1 MKMIIWI
8 NMLLAVLF
16 YLIPAVA
23 AQTITQDEFLTQLRT
38 VHPLFAK
45 EELTAD
51 IEEQDRNSLTGDQD
65 WNLNSSVIFSHEE
78 PAIAVFGP
86 EKTDALSVTGGFDK
100 LFWRTGGILSASY
113 TFNRVDLDIDPFLG
127 IPDLYYQNQ
136 LSVSYLHPLFQN
148 RKGFLSQLSYN
159 LSGFEIDYAKIQ
171 SLENQED
178 FLAAAASKFIEW
190 AYLSEQN
197 NIISERYRLSEDA
210 LANTKSKREANLID
224 EVDLLRAEDAVAI
237 ARQSLVLSESRFNGL
252 GAELAI
258 LTKNDSINSLQPEY
272 DLYELRTLP
281 PIDTIEVDIR
291 QKSRLIKAIDRRI
304 AQLEYARLGYEEMT
318 KPRLSLLAQFNI
330 KEADEKFGSAL
341 GMDKPD
347 FIGGL
352 QFSVP
357 LERRTSKYSI
367 SKTDL
372 QINQLKLQR
381 EEILLTLTA
390 AVNNIYI
397 QIKEMENILKLNLEQ
412 IESAESKTAEELK
425 LYNRGR
431 SDLTFVIQSQ
441 DGEQNAKLNYALNA
455 AAYQQLYLRYLALT
469 DALLN

>member
-1 MKMIIWI
+1 MKMIIVV
-8 NMLLAVLF
+8 NTLSAVLL
-16 YLIPAVA
+16 YLIPAVT
-23 AQTITQDEFLTQLRT
+23 AQTITQDEFLTQLRA

-51 IEEQDRNSLTGDQD
+51 IEEQNRNSLTGDQD
-65 WNLNSSVIFSHEE
+65 WNLNSSIIFSHEE
-78 PAIAVFGP
+78 PAIAIFGP
-86 EKTDALSVTGGFDK
+86 EKTDALSLTGGVDK
-100 LFWRTGGILSASY
+100 LFWKTGGILSASY
-113 TFNRVDLDIDPFLG
+113 TFNRVDMKIDPFLG

-136 LSVSYLHPLFQN
+136 LSVSYLHPIFQN

-197 NIISERYRLSEDA
+197 SIISERYKLSEDA

-224 EVDLLRAEDAVAI
+224 EVDLLRGEDAVAI
-237 ARQSLVLSESRFNGL
+237 AKQSLVLSESQFSGL
-252 GAELAI
+252 GAELAV
-258 LTKNDSINSLQPEY
+258 LTKNISMNDLQPEY
-272 DLYELRTLP
+272 DLYELRSLP
-281 PIDTIEVDIR
+281 SIDTIEANIR
-291 QKSRLIKAIDRRI
+291 QKSRLIQAIDRRI

-357 LERRTSKYSI
+357 LERRTSRYSI

-372 QINQLKLQR
+372 QINQLELQK

-397 QIKEMENILKLNLEQ
+397 RIKEMENILKLNLKQ
-412 IESAESKTAEELK
+412 IETAESKTAEELI

>member
-1 MKMIIWI
+1 MKMIIVV
-8 NMLLAVLF
+8 NTLSAVLL
-16 YLIPAVA
+16 YLIPAVT
-23 AQTITQDEFLTQLRT
+23 AQTITQDEFLTQLRA

-51 IEEQDRNSLTGDQD
+51 IEEQNRNSLTGDQD
-65 WNLNSSVIFSHEE
+65 WNLNSSIIFSHEE
-78 PAIAVFGP
+78 PAIAIFGP
-86 EKTDALSVTGGFDK
+86 EKTDALSLTGGVDK
-100 LFWRTGGILSASY
+100 LFWKTGGILSASY
-113 TFNRVDLDIDPFLG
+113 TFNRVDMKIDPFLG

-136 LSVSYLHPLFQN
+136 LSVSYLHPIFQN

-197 NIISERYRLSEDA
+197 SIISERYKLSEDA

-237 ARQSLVLSESRFNGL
+237 AKQSLVLSESQFSGL
-252 GAELAI
+252 GAELAV
-258 LTKNDSINSLQPEY
+258 LTKNNSMNDLQPEY
-272 DLYELRTLP
+272 DLYELRSLP
-281 PIDTIEVDIR
+281 SIDTIEANIR
-291 QKSRLIKAIDRRI
+291 QKSRLIQAIDRRI

-357 LERRTSKYSI
+357 LERRTSRYSI

-372 QINQLKLQR
+372 QINQLELQK

-397 QIKEMENILKLNLEQ
+397 RIKEMENILKLNLKQ
-412 IESAESKTAEELK
+412 IETAESKTAEELI

>member
-1 MKMIIWI
+1 MKMIISVM
-8 NMLLAVLF
+8 MLSTVLF
-16 YLIPAVA
+16 YLIPAVP
-23 AQTITQDEFLTQLRT
+23 AQTITQDEFLTQLRA

-51 IEEQDRNSLTGDQD
+51 IEEQNRNSLTGDQD
-65 WNLNSSVIFSHEE
+65 WNLNSSIIFSHEE
-78 PAIAVFGP
+78 PAIAIFGP
-86 EKTDALSVTGGFDK
+86 EKTDALSVTGGVDK
-100 LFWRTGGILSASY
+100 LFWKTGGTLSASY
-113 TFNRVDLDIDPFLG
+113 TFNRVDMKIDPFLG

-178 FLAAAASKFIEW
+178 FLAAAASKFVEW

-197 NIISERYRLSEDA
+197 NIIAERYGLSEDA

-237 ARQSLVLSESRFNGL
+237 AKQSLVLSESQFSGL
-252 GAELAI
+252 GAELAV
-258 LTKNDSINSLQPEY
+258 LTKNNSMIDLQPEY
-272 DLYELRTLP
+272 DLYELRPLP
-281 PIDTIEVDIR
+281 SIDTIEEDLK
-291 QKSRLIKAIDRRI
+291 QKSRLIQAIDRRI

-318 KPRLSLLAQFNI
+318 KPRLSLLAQFKM

-347 FIGGL
+347 FIGAL

-357 LERRTSKYSI
+357 LERRTSRYSI

-372 QINQLKLQR
+372 QINQLELQR

-397 QIKEMENILKLNLEQ
+397 RIKKLENILELNLEQ
-412 IESAESKTAEELK
+412 IVSAESKTAEELK

-455 AAYQQLYLRYLALT
+455 AAYQQLYLRYLTLT

>member
-1 MKMIIWI
+1 MKMIISVM
-8 NMLLAVLF
+8 MLSTVLF
-16 YLIPAVA
+16 YLIPAVP
-23 AQTITQDEFLTQLRT
+23 AQTITQGEFLTQLRA

-51 IEEQDRNSLTGDQD
+51 IEEQNRNSLTGDQD
-65 WNLNSSVIFSHEE
+65 WNLNSSIIFSHEE
-78 PAIAVFGP
+78 PAIAIFGP
-86 EKTDALSVTGGFDK
+86 EKTDALSVTGGVDK
-100 LFWRTGGILSASY
+100 LFWKTGGTLSASY
-113 TFNRVDLDIDPFLG
+113 TFNRVDMKIDPFLG

-197 NIISERYRLSEDA
+197 NIIAERYGLSEDA

-237 ARQSLVLSESRFNGL
+237 AKQSLVLSESQFSGL
-252 GAELAI
+252 GAELAV
-258 LTKNDSINSLQPEY
+258 LTKNNSMIDLQPEY
-272 DLYELRTLP
+272 DLYELRPLP
-281 PIDTIEVDIR
+281 SIDTIEEDLK
-291 QKSRLIKAIDRRI
+291 QKSRLIQAIDRRI

-318 KPRLSLLAQFNI
+318 KPRLSLLAQFKM

-347 FIGGL
+347 FIGAL

-357 LERRTSKYSI
+357 LERRTSRYSI

-372 QINQLKLQR
+372 QINQLELQR

-397 QIKEMENILKLNLEQ
+397 RIKKLENILELNLEQ
-412 IESAESKTAEELK
+412 IVSAESKTAEELK

-455 AAYQQLYLRYLALT
+455 AAYQQLYLRYLTLT